1 MRPRSL
7 PCMIGIRA
15 AMGTSKQESD
25 VISFMFQEDHFSYD
39 VRLTGK
45 KRGQEALLGAYPDSS
60 ARWENRS
67 EN

>member
-7 PCMIGIRA
+7 SCMIGIRA
-15 AMGTSKQESD
+15 PMGISKKESD

-45 KRGQEALLGAYPDSS
+45 KRGTGGPVGSLS
-60 ARWENRS
+60 
-67 EN
+67 